1 MKKAA
6 RSKALAH
13 ALAEMPKEACGLVVI
28 VKGRERYIPCKNLA
42 PNATDMFIL
51 DPEDYAKAEN
61 LGEITEVF
69 HSHPVTVAAP
79 SEADR
84 TACESSGLPW
94 VICNPVNDTWAE
106 LTPCGFK
113 APLIG
118 REYTWAVAD
127 CWTLIRDWYIENNIL
142 LPDWPRPADPKEFEN
157 NPIFDECWATAG
169 FSLIDEEEELKRGDA
184 LLMRINSK
192 GLDHCAVYIGD
203 NMILHHLAGRLSSR
217 DIYGGGGWYETITG
231 KRLRHYDWA
240 RLQVG

>member
-28 VKGRERYIPCKNLA
+28 VKGRERYIPCQNLA

-51 DPEDYAKAEN
+51 DPEDYAKAED
-61 LGEITEVF
+61 LGEITAVF

-127 CWTLIRDWYIENNIL
+127 CWTLVRDWYTENGVSIL
-142 LPDWPRPADPKEFEN
+142 DWPRPTTLDQFQASPM
-157 NPIFDECWATAG
+157 FDECWALGG
-169 FSLIDEEEELKRGDA
+169 FSLLDEEEELKRGD
-184 LLMRINSK
+184 LILMRIDSK

-203 NMILHHLAGRLSSR
+203 NMIIHHLAGRLSSK
-217 DIYGGGGWYETITG
+217 DIFGGWYETVTG

>member
-13 ALAEMPKEACGLVVI
+13 ALAQMPKEACGLVVI

-51 DPEDYAKAEN
+51 DPEDYAAAEE

-84 TACESSGLPW
+84 IACESSGLPW
-94 VICNPVNDTWAE
+94 VICNPAYDTWAE
-106 LTPCGFK
+106 LAPCGFK

-127 CWTLIRDWYIENNIL
+127 CWTLVRDWYTENGVL
-142 LPDWPRPADPKEFEN
+142 LPDWQRPVNAADFVAAPMFE
-157 NPIFDECWATAG
+157 DCWASAG
-169 FSLIDEEEELKRGDA
+169 FTRLPEEEPLQRGDA
-184 LLMRINSK
+184 LLMRIAGK

-203 NMILHHLAGRLSSR
+203 GLILHHIRGRLSSR
-217 DIYGGGGWYETITG
+217 DIYGGWLQKCTG
-231 KRLRHYDWA
+231 KTLRHYDWA
-240 RLQVG
+240 KLQSISP

>member
-13 ALAEMPKEACGLVVI
+13 ALAEMPKEACGLVVV
-28 VKGRERYIPCKNLA
+28 VKGRERYIPCQNLA
-42 PNATDMFIL
+42 PNARDMFIL
-51 DPEDYAKAEN
+51 DPEDYAAAEE
-61 LGEITEVF
+61 LGEITAVF
-69 HSHPVTVAAP
+69 HSHPKTAAAP

-84 TACESSGLPW
+84 IACESSGLPW
-94 VICNPVNDTWAE
+94 VICNPVVDTWAE
-106 LTPCGFK
+106 LAPCGFE

-203 NMILHHLAGRLSSR
+203 SMILHHLAGRLSSR

>member
-13 ALAEMPKEACGLVVI
+13 AIAEMPKEACGLVVI
-28 VKGRERYIPCKNLA
+28 VKGRERYIPCQNLA

-51 DPEDYAKAEN
+51 DPEDYAKAED
-61 LGEITEVF
+61 LGEITAVF
-69 HSHPVTVAAP
+69 HSHPVTAAAP

-84 TACESSGLPW
+84 IACESSGLPW
-94 VICNPVNDTWAE
+94 VICNPTNDTWAE
-106 LTPCGFK
+106 LAPCGFK

-127 CWTLIRDWYIENNIL
+127 CWTLVRDWYTENGVSI
-142 LPDWPRPADPKEFEN
+142 PDWPRPTTLEQFQASPM
-157 NPIFDECWATAG
+157 FDECWAVGG
-169 FSLIDEEEELKRGDA
+169 FSLLDEEEELKRGD
-184 LLMRINSK
+184 LILMRIDSK

-203 NMILHHLAGRLSSR
+203 SMIIHHLAGRLSSR